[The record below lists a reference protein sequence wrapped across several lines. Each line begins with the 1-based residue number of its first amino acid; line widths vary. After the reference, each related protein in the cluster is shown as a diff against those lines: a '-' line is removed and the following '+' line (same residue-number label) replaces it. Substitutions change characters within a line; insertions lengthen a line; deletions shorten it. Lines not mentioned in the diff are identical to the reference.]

1 MGPEISAAKDIILNF
16 LRSEQDIGIDGCYLM
31 VEFNDVGPDN
41 EIVPED
47 SKLLIINFS

>member
-1 MGPEISAAKDIILNF
+1 MTLLILIINLVHVYYYGI
-16 LRSEQDIGIDGCYLM
+16 LYKGIDGCYLM